1 MGSAARLSRLRA
13 ARLTLV
19 ALLLAAQVALSPVS
33 FPTKASDG
41 VTLSGTLYEP
51 SGLTARM
58 PAVVVLHTCAGLDPN
73 DAAWG
78 DWFAQNNYI
87 ALVVDSFGPRH
98 VDRVCGTHAVPPGLR
113 AFDAYGALAY
123 LRTLAGVDG
132 AHVGVIGFSH
142 GGGTVLW
149 TENADIAAKAGF
161 AGNGFAAGV
170 ALYPNACED
179 NPTSALI
186 DPLLLL
192 IGASDDWTDART
204 CQHFMSAVGQG
215 ATLGTFHAY
224 PNTYHKFDDP
234 DANRVVKVN
243 RNEYTLKYNPQSA
256 ADARDRIL
264 AFFKQYL

>member
-1 MGSAARLSRLRA
+1 MLP
-13 ARLTLV
+13 
-19 ALLLAAQVALSPVS
+19 LLLAAQLQVSPVS

-41 VTLSGTLYEP
+41 VTLTATLYEP
-51 SGLTARM
+51 PGLTARA
-58 PAVVVLHTCAGLDPN
+58 PAVVILHTCAGLDPN
-73 DAAWG
+73 DGAWAG
-78 DWFAQNNYI
+78 WFAENNYV

-98 VDRVCGTHAVPPGLR
+98 VDRVCGSHAVPPELR

-123 LRTLAGVDG
+123 LRALPDVDG

-149 TENADIAAKAGF
+149 TENADVAAKAGF
-161 AGNGFAAGV
+161 AGDGFAAAV

-179 NPTSALI
+179 NPTSALT

-192 IGASDDWTDART
+192 IGASDDWTDAKT
-204 CQHFMSAVGQG
+204 CEHFMSRVGQST
-215 ATLGTFHAY
+215 AAGTFHAY

-234 DANRVVKVN
+234 AANKEARVN
-243 RNEYTLKYNPQSA
+243 GHFYTLKYNSQSA
-256 ADARDRIL
+256 ADAHDRIL

>member
-1 MGSAARLSRLRA
+1 MLS
-13 ARLTLV
+13 
-19 ALLLAAQVALSPVS
+19 LLLAVQVALSPVS

-41 VTLSGTLYEP
+41 VTLTATLYEP
-51 SGLTARM
+51 QASTSRM
-58 PAVVVLHTCAGLDPN
+58 PAVVILHTCAGLDPN
-73 DAAWG
+73 DSAWG
-78 DWFAQNNYI
+78 DWFAQNNYV

-98 VDRVCGTHAVPPGLR
+98 VDRVCGSHAVPPELR

-123 LRTLAGVDG
+123 LRTLSGVDG

-161 AGNGFAAGV
+161 AGNGFAAAA
-170 ALYPNACED
+170 ALYPSACD
-179 NPTSALI
+179 ANPTRALI

-192 IGASDDWTDART
+192 IGASDDWTDAKT
-204 CQHFMSAVGQG
+204 CEHFMSGVGQS
-215 ATLGTFHAY
+215 AAPGTFHAY

-234 DANRVVKVN
+234 AANKEARVN
-243 RNEYTLKYNPQSA
+243 GHFYTLRYNATSA
-256 ADARDRIL
+256 ADAHDRVL